1 MKEITRIHLAALP
14 YNIEVA
20 AKKELE
26 KYLHA
31 IESSLAADG
40 DAMREIESRITEI
53 LIEHGVSGE
62 RVITASDVDSV
73 REQLGDPKDFM
84 SDIVIGEIAQQ
95 TNTERRLMRDT
106 SRVILGG
113 VCSGIGAYF
122 HVDVVLVRLVMIV
135 LGFVTSGA
143 AFIAYLVAWIVI
155 PPARTAAERLQMA
168 GRPVTLEALQAESAV
183 IAVQQ
188 QDHRVVLTIL
198 RYLAAIG
205 SMLVGLS
212 ALLALV
218 VVGWRLWVDFD
229 QIAARG
235 YWIPLLAFAIG
246 GVLLTLLCGIASY
259 SLFAA
264 KLTKR
269 TAIISVTII
278 VAGMVCGV
286 IGGGGMG
293 LLAERDGGRLMSQDS
308 TKRLSVPA
316 EFKNSTELVINSEQ
330 IVQVQYTATTSE
342 PRMELRFSTMM
353 GTSAP
358 VATMTMRGTT
368 AELTISSME
377 CRDRLSLCSLPATI
391 VVFGPALHEITVKN
405 GNVLY
410 TVDDTQPSLLLN
422 LLEATTAT
430 VVGDKVIT
438 SLTVNAGA
446 HSMMS
451 VENANIHTVNG
462 TFGTGAS
469 ATFGTIADAALTVP
483 ESCAVNQR
491 INLVI
496 DHVADLRV
504 NNSVMNST
512 KDGTQYLPCASIS
525 SEPLQQ

>member
-31 IESSLAADG
+31 IESSLGADS

-62 RVITASDVDSV
+62 RVITASNVDSV

-84 SDIVIGEIAQQ
+84 SDMVVSEVAQQ
-95 TNTERRLMRDT
+95 AGTEKRLMRDT

-286 IGGGGMG
+286 IGGAGMG
-293 LLAERDGGRLMSQDS
+293 LLAERDSGRLMSQDD
-308 TKRLSVPA
+308 TKQLSVPA

-330 IVQVQYTATTSE
+330 NVQVQYTVTTGE
-342 PRMELRFSTMM
+342 PQMELHSSTMM
-353 GTSAP
+353 DTVAP
-358 VATMTMRGTT
+358 VVKLAVHGTT
-368 AELTISSME
+368 AELMVSSAE
-377 CRDRLSLCSLPATI
+377 CRDRFSLCNLPAT
-391 VVFGPALHEITVKN
+391 VTVFGPALHAITVKN
-405 GNVLY
+405 GSVLY
-410 TVDDTQPSLLLN
+410 TIDDTQASLQLN
-422 LLEATTAT
+422 LLEAATAS
-430 VVGDKVIT
+430 VIGDKVIT
-438 SLTVNAGA
+438 NLTVDARE
-446 HSMMS
+446 HSMLS
-451 VENANIHTVNG
+451 VENANIHTVIG
-462 TFGTGAS
+462 TFGAGAS
-469 ATFGTIADAALTVP
+469 ATFGTVSDAVLTVP

-491 INLVI
+491 ISLVI

-504 NNSVMNST
+504 NNSVLNST
-512 KDGTQYLPCASIS
+512 KDGIKYLPCASIS
-525 SEPLQQ
+525 SGPQQ